1 MSSKSPKNLYRDFSK
16 TPYNKSI
23 SNKCKGGVK
32 LPFPQKLYSL
42 LSLNP
47 DPSIISWQ
55 PHGRSF
61 VVHQPEKFIQ
71 KIMPAHFK
79 TQTKMT
85 SFLRQLNLYGFTRI
99 LKGRDKGGYYHEMFL
114 KGRKDLCAAI
124 PRLRIKGQRKIFNA
138 EFEPNFYKMTWV
150 GVGHEHERD
159 DIVDDPLPA
168 KKASGNKKHSKK
180 QSKKK
185 KQPVVSFQQKQLE
198 EPPIPFSVDMQQT
211 TLIHS
216 NMSVITD
223 ASDLDVMEYML
234 PVPVTTSVSKSS
246 TSTTTKNTRPRTFS
260 KEEMDEKKLLDP
272 YDDACGGDTIH
283 DACGI
288 NHTESEDVDLLWE
301 ALVDQ
306 RVYPL
311 SWTGQEEVDFMHV
324 FDD

>member
-1 MSSKSPKNLYRDFSK
+1 MTTSTKLYRDFSK
-16 TPYNKSI
+16 TPHNNTST

-55 PHGRSF
+55 PHGRAF
-61 VVHQPEKFIQ
+61 VVHEPEKFIE

-114 KGRKDLCAAI
+114 RGRRDLTVVI
-124 PRLRIKGQRKIFNA
+124 PRLRIKGQRKISNA
-138 EFEPNFYKMTWV
+138 DYEPNFYKMTWV
-150 GVGHEHERD
+150 GVDNEMEMEDG
-159 DIVDDPLPA
+159 V
-168 KKASGNKKHSKK
+168 KTKATSNKRNDKKH
-180 QSKKK
+180 KKK
-185 KQPVVSFQQKQLE
+185 EKQRQSVVSSQQIQQQILHD
-198 EPPIPFSVDMQQT
+198 PPIPSSFEMQQT
-211 TLIHS
+211 VLLPHS

-223 ASDLDVMEYML
+223 ASDLDQRENNL
-234 PVPVTTSVSKSS
+234 LDVTTSFSNS
-246 TSTTTKNTRPRTFS
+246 TSTTITTTKKRSRTFS

-272 YDDACGGDTIH
+272 YDDSCGGDLH
-283 DACGI
+283 DACI
-288 NHTESEDVDLLWE
+288 SHTDSEDVDLLWE

-311 SWTGQEEVDFMHV
+311 SWSGQEVDFMHV

>member
-1 MSSKSPKNLYRDFSK
+1 MTTSPNLYRDFSK
-16 TPYNKSI
+16 TPHNNTSTSNK
-23 SNKCKGGVK
+23 KCKGGVK

-61 VVHQPEKFIQ
+61 VVHEPEKFIE

-114 KGRKDLCAAI
+114 RGRRDLTVVI
-124 PRLRIKGQRKIFNA
+124 PRLRIKGQRKIVNA
-138 EFEPNFYKMTWV
+138 DYEPNFYKMTWV
-150 GVGHEHERD
+150 GLDNEMEDGVKTKL
-159 DIVDDPLPA
+159 V
-168 KKASGNKKHSKK
+168 SSNNKRHVKT
-180 QSKKK
+180 QKKK
-185 KQPVVSFQQKQLE
+185 EKQRQSVVSSQQIQQQMMHD
-198 EPPIPFSVDMQQT
+198 PPIPFSFEMQQT
-211 TLIHS
+211 VLPHS

-223 ASDLDVMEYML
+223 ASDLDQREYIL
-234 PVPVTTSVSKSS
+234 YDVTTSFSNS
-246 TSTTTKNTRPRTFS
+246 TSTTTTTKKRTRTFS

-272 YDDACGGDTIH
+272 YDDTCGGDIH
-283 DACGI
+283 DACI
-288 NHTESEDVDLLWE
+288 NHTDCEDVDLLWE

-311 SWTGQEEVDFMHV
+311 SWTEQEVDFMHV

>member
-1 MSSKSPKNLYRDFSK
+1 MTSPAKLYRDFST
-16 TPYNKSI
+16 TPHNNNTSPT
-23 SNKCKGGVK
+23 NKCKGGVK

-55 PHGRSF
+55 PHGRAF
-61 VVHQPEKFIQ
+61 VVHEPEKFIQ

-114 KGRKDLCAAI
+114 RGRKDLTMTI
-124 PRLRIKGQRKIFNA
+124 PRLRIKGQRKILNPDY
-138 EFEPNFYKMTWV
+138 EPNFYKMSWV
-150 GVGHEHERD
+150 GVGHEERED
-159 DIVDDPLPA
+159 GV
-168 KKASGNKKHSKK
+168 KNKAPSNKRNE
-180 QSKKK
+180 KKK
-185 KQPVVSFQQKQLE
+185 KKEKQKKPVVSSQQMQIMHD
-198 EPPIPFSVDMQQT
+198 PPIPFSFEMQQT
-211 TLIHS
+211 TLPHS

-223 ASDLDVMEYML
+223 ASDLDHMEYTFSEI
-234 PVPVTTSVSKSS
+234 TTSIP
-246 TSTTTKNTRPRTFS
+246 TTTFKKRARTFS
-260 KEEMDEKKLLDP
+260 KEEMDEKKMLDP
-272 YDDACGGDTIH
+272 YDDSCGGDIH
-283 DACGI
+283 DACI
-288 NHTESEDVDLLWE
+288 NHTDSEDVDLLWE

-311 SWTGQEEVDFMHV
+311 SWTGQEVDFMHV